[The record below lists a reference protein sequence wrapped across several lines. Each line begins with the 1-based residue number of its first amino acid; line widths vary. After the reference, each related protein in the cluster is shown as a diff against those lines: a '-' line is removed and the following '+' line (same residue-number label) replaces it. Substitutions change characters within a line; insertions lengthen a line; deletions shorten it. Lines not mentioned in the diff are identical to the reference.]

1 MDLDVMLEDL
11 GELVACESFSADHR
25 AVAGSARVVA
35 DQGHR
40 RLGARAETI
49 VIGGV
54 SHLRWTFG
62 TPRVLLLGHHDTV
75 WPIGSLLARPWSV
88 AGGIARGPGVFDMK
102 AGLVQLFHALAALP
116 SPDGVCVLITGDE
129 EVGSP
134 TSRALVEETAR
145 ACAAAFVLEGSA
157 EGGALKIARKGTS
170 MYEVVVHGRGAH
182 AGLDPHKG
190 ANAGVELAHQILAVA
205 GIAGQVNNGRA
216 DGDRAH
222 GDRTDDGR
230 ADGSRAHGGQSD
242 DGRAHGDHA
251 HGDRGH
257 GGQSDDGRGTWGALG
272 PATVTPT
279 VLSAGTTTN
288 TVPALARLSVDARVP
303 TLTAQRRVDELM
315 LALSPRIAG
324 TRLEITGGPN
334 RPPMEHASSA
344 GLFALAREVAAD
356 LGLAPLAGAG
366 VGGASDGNF
375 TAGAGCPT
383 LDGLGAVG
391 GGAHAED
398 EHVVVAEMP
407 GRAALLAG
415 LVRAVLA

>member
-1 MDLDVMLEDL
+1 MNLDVMLEDL
-11 GELVACESFSADHR
+11 RELVVCESFSADHR
-25 AVAGSARVVA
+25 AVARSARVVA

-40 RLGARAETI
+40 GLGVRAETI

-54 SHLRWTFG
+54 THLRWTFG

-75 WPIGSLLARPWSV
+75 WPVGSLPARPWSV
-88 AGGIARGPGVFDMK
+88 TDGIARGPGVFDMK
-102 AGLVQLFHALAALP
+102 AGLVQMFHALAALP
-116 SPDGVCVLITGDE
+116 SPDGVCVLVTGDE

-134 TSRALVEETAR
+134 TSRALVEESAR
-145 ACAAAFVLEGSA
+145 DCAAAFVLEASA
-157 EGGALKIARKGTS
+157 EGGALKITRKGTS

-182 AGLDPHKG
+182 AGLDPGRG
-190 ANAGVELAHQILAVA
+190 ANAGVELAHQILAVT
-205 GIAGQVNNGRA
+205 GIAERVNDGRA
-216 DGDRAH
+216 DGDRAD
-222 GDRTDDGR
+222 GDRTGGESHDHRTGDR
-230 ADGSRAHGGQSD
+230 ADGPTG
-242 DGRAHGDHA
+242 DGHRGD
-251 HGDRGH
+251 GDRET
-257 GGQSDDGRGTWGALG
+257 RGSLG

-279 VLSAGTTTN
+279 VLSAGTTAN

-303 TLTAQRRVDELM
+303 TLAAQRRVDELM
-315 LALSPRIAG
+315 RALSPRIAG

-344 GLFALAREVAAD
+344 GLFALAQKVAAD
-356 LGLAPLAGAG
+356 LGLAPLTGVG

-375 TAGAGCPT
+375 TAGVGCPT

-391 GGAHAED
+391 GGAHADD

-415 LVRAVLA
+415 LIRAVLA